1 MDYPF
6 VMQLYDRNRTDAA
19 VVAYEED
26 QDQVQDAERD
36 EMRSRVE
43 TYNARLAS
51 GTGMSLAPAFEEE
64 DSAPEEAD
72 GDASEEEQL
81 HAEYRELLN
90 VQGDGVMGRLIIP
103 KIGTDLL
110 IYHGTSE
117 DVLEKG
123 AGHLE
128 GSSLPAGGES
138 THVCLSAH
146 RGLPG
151 KTACSQIWI
160 SWKRAIFFFWMCWE
174 RGCATVWRM

>member
-1 MDYPF
+1 
-6 VMQLYDRNRTDAA
+6 
-19 VVAYEED
+19 
-26 QDQVQDAERD
+26 
-36 EMRSRVE
+36 
-43 TYNARLAS
+43 
-51 GTGMSLAPAFEEE
+51 
-64 DSAPEEAD
+64 
-72 GDASEEEQL
+72 
-81 HAEYRELLN
+81 
-90 VQGDGVMGRLIIP
+90 MGRLIIP

-151 KTACSQIWI
+151 KRLFTDLDQLEEGDLFFLDVLGERLCYRVEDVNTSCR
-160 SWKRAIFFFWMCWE
+160 KRQKS
-174 RGCATVWRM
+174 